1 MKTNKYSVD
10 IKRGKRVVQIEA
22 KALLDL
28 EKKIDKNFAKAVE
41 TIFNCKGRVIITGTG
56 KSGLIARKIVATLNS
71 TGTPALFLHPTDAVH
86 GDLGMVKREDVAIL
100 ISKSGDTQELRPLV
114 PIFKVTKIKIISILG
129 KLNSYLAKSSDIVLD
144 ATVKEE
150 ACPHDLAPTTS
161 TTVAL
166 AFGDALAIAL
176 LEKRNFTAED
186 FALFHP
192 GGMLG
197 KKLNST
203 LKEFM
208 VSGKDLPCV
217 KENISLHDT
226 ILEITSKRLGAT
238 CVVNN
243 REIISGIVTDG
254 DLRRLLQGGK
264 GLKNICA
271 RDIMSKNPKTV
282 LSNTLAVVG
291 LEIME
296 SFSITQLI
304 VVDGKR
310 NQLGWYIYTI

>member
-1 MKTNKYSVD
+1 M
-10 IKRGKRVVQIEA
+10 GE
-22 KALLDL
+22 
-28 EKKIDKNFAKAVE
+28 KIDKNFAKAVE

-176 LEKRNFTAED
+176 LEKE
-186 FALFHP
+186 
-192 GGMLG
+192 
-197 KKLNST
+197 
-203 LKEFM
+203 
-208 VSGKDLPCV
+208 
-217 KENISLHDT
+217 ISPLR
-226 ILEITSKRLGAT
+226 ILRYFIRAG
-238 CVVNN
+238 C
-243 REIISGIVTDG
+243 
-254 DLRRLLQGGK
+254 
-264 GLKNICA
+264 
-271 RDIMSKNPKTV
+271 
-282 LSNTLAVVG
+282 
-291 LEIME
+291 
-296 SFSITQLI
+296 
-304 VVDGKR
+304 
-310 NQLGWYIYTI
+310 